1 MKKLIVSLVA
11 IATILT
17 GCKSVPS
24 ENRVTALS
32 TAIGAASAAACKIA
46 NVSTND
52 IEVIKT
58 VLETAKEFTPEGEAT
73 FEETWTPI
81 ITAQIDIMYI
91 GGKLTDDEKELATK
105 ILIACSRGVDWM
117 FDKHPTWKQY
127 ENIVSC
133 AIDGFVKGFDY
144 IIGKKLTFAASPD
157 GNMKADDV
165 EIDGEAYRYFSA
177 TYKF

>member
-11 IATILT
+11 IAAILT
-17 GCKSVPS
+17 GCKTVPS

-58 VLETAKEFTPEGEAT
+58 VLDTVKEFTPEGEAT

-91 GGKLTDDEKELATK
+91 DGKLTDDDKELAKK
-105 ILIACSRGVDWM
+105 ILVACSKGVDYM
-117 FDKHPTWKQY
+117 FTKHPKWKQY
-127 ENIVSC
+127 ENIVSY
-133 AIDGFVKGFDY
+133 AIDGFVRGFDY

-157 GNMKADDV
+157 GSLKSGDV
-165 EIDGEAYRYFSA
+165 EIDTEAYHYFSS